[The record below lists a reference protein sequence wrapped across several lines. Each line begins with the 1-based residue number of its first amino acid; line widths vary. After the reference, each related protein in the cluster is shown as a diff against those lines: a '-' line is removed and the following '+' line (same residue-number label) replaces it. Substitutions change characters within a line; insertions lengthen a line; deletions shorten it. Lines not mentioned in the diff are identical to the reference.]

1 MAEIGNMLCELR
13 LLERQL
19 LFRLID
25 LLTDHDQLLRFL
37 VDLRLHRPQLRV
49 KGRDLAL
56 QRSLLCEELSDLRPG
71 GDDLAVEALQLSL
84 LVVDVVRDGA
94 EQHNGQHGHGQGRAE
109 SGQPHCLR
117 NRLTP
122 R

>member
-1 MAEIGNMLCELR
+1 
-13 LLERQL
+13 
-19 LFRLID
+19 
-25 LLTDHDQLLRFL
+25 
-37 VDLRLHRPQLRV
+37 
-49 KGRDLAL
+49 
-56 QRSLLCEELSDLRPG
+56 RSLLCEELSDLRPG

-94 EQHNGQHGHGQGRAE
+94 EQHDGQHGHGQGRAE

-122 R
+122 REPPTLPSNRPKTSIAGSTTRKYAGSKASGIKISTLCRLTTAGR